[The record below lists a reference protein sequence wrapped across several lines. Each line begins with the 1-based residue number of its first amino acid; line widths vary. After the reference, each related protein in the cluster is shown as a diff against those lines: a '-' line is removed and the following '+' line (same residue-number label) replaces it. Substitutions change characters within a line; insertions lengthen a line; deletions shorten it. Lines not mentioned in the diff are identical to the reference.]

1 MESVPHMAEE
11 VRALT
16 LMLPF
21 NSPRVHPWS
30 HTWPYVHLYGQGG
43 PRVFTRG
50 SLRHLVRGPTG
61 EHPWVSPTPGWGPSR
76 VNTRECRGHPDGSP
90 TGVHPWETM
99 VHM

>member
-30 HTWPYVHLYGQGG
+30 HTWPYVHLYGQVLHGCSPVG
-43 PRVFTRG
+43 VSNTRLG
-50 SLRHLVRGPTG
+50 GPTG
-61 EHPWVSPTPGWGPSR
+61 VHPWGLG
-76 VNTRECRGHPDGSP
+76 NPDGGP
-90 TGVHPWETM
+90 TGVHPWESPAPG
-99 VHM
+99 